1 MSVCACVMRSESD
14 VDEAPATNKPYR
26 AVWRWHF
33 LMGLLVAPVLLLLA
47 VTGGLYLYDSEIE
60 RLWYRDLMNVET
72 GRVPAS
78 AAAQEA
84 AVRRAFPE
92 ANFVSVLWPHDRTH
106 VSTWTVLDPIEGKQ
120 SVFVDPWTARITGA
134 LPQERRLMNVIS
146 TLHGELLLGMPGDW
160 FVELT
165 ASCTLIMMLTGLYLW
180 WPARWRWRSVF
191 VPRLGARGRAFWRD
205 LHAVPSALLAVGVIF
220 LVLSGLPWSG
230 FWGEQLAKWGTL
242 SAATMPTPNFRAP
255 PTVAAKVDPHAAHR
269 NPDIAAL
276 PWTIR
281 QAGLPTRPA
290 DASTHASHDTIT
302 LQQVMDIATARGMT
316 RMGPRLRV
324 FYPDTAEGVFT
335 LSLVPARAQDQRT
348 VYLDPRDGGIVHDI
362 GWKEYSPLGHAV
374 EWGVMTHMGRQFGE
388 PNRWLALSVC
398 IGIVVSVIAGIVMW
412 WRRRPRGGIGMPDA
426 RSQSLPKPLVAM
438 MVVLGVLFPF
448 AGAVLL
454 LLAIGERLTAARR

>member
-1 MSVCACVMRSESD
+1 MRSESD
-14 VDEAPATNKPYR
+14 VDEAREEASAANKPYR

-47 VTGGLYLYDSEIE
+47 ITGGLYLYDSEIE
-60 RLWYRDLMNVET
+60 RLWYRDLMNVEAGT
-72 GRVPAS
+72 VPAS
-78 AAAQEA
+78 AAAQES
-84 AVRRAFPE
+84 AVRRAFPQ

-106 VSTWTVLDPIEGKQ
+106 VSTWTVLDPAEGKL
-120 SVFVDPWTARITGA
+120 SVFVDPWTARVVGD
-134 LPQERRLMNVIS
+134 LPQQRRLMNVIS
-146 TLHGELLLGMPGDW
+146 TLHGELLLGTPGDW

-269 NPDIAAL
+269 NADLAAL

-281 QAGLPTRPA
+281 QAGLPMRPA

-302 LQQVMDIATARGMT
+302 LQQAMDIAAARGMT

-324 FYPDTAEGVFT
+324 FYPENAEGVFT

-348 VYLDPRDGGIVHDI
+348 IYLDPRDGTIVQDI
-362 GWKEYSPLGHAV
+362 GWNEYSPLGHAV

-388 PNRWLALSVC
+388 PNRWLALSIC

-412 WRRRPRGGIGMPDA
+412 WRRRPHGGIGVPDA
-426 RSQSLPKPLVAM
+426 RSQSLPKPLLAT

-454 LLAIGERLTAARR
+454 LLAIGERLTATRG